1 MTFATVTNAALVT
14 SCLTVLVQS
23 WRMERRMK
31 VFRETKLSEGVLQLD
46 HATERARAV
55 LGELKRL
62 FATEGVAQA
71 KAFSTAEEL
80 REELTMMVG
89 IGNAVAERI
98 MDAAADTHAK
108 TAAKTAAKTEAKAAA
123 KPRRRTAK
131 TVEGEEEKA
140 KPATTRRRAATR
152 KSRSTKVAPA
162 AKPVIAAVDA
172 EVAPHP
178 AKIAAAAVVAQVLK
192 EQGMGEGVASRKTGK
207 VVALPGQDKRREV
220 ALREVAAA

>member
-98 MDAAADTHAK
+98 MDAAADTH
-108 TAAKTAAKTEAKAAA
+108 AKTAAKTEAKAAA